1 MPTDSDSQTDTPAN
15 QSTALI
21 ATRLRQNAALRGDGS
36 GDTRMSWYALEHA
49 VASDLGH
56 LHKAHD
62 LRQEPITSTRRVT
75 GPFIVRFKR
84 RLQRLL
90 HPLPEAQSTWN
101 GANARVMT
109 FMLHQLAEQAQ
120 AIESL
125 EQQVS
130 ELQNEVH
137 K

>member
-1 MPTDSDSQTDTPAN
+1 VPTASDSHTAPADERA
-15 QSTALI
+15 ALI
-21 ATRLRQNAALRGDGS
+21 ATRLRQNVGLRGEGS
-36 GDTRMSWYALEHA
+36 GQTRLSWYALEHA

-62 LRQEPITSTRRVT
+62 LRLEPVTSQRRIA

-84 RLQRLL
+84 RLQRML

-109 FMLHQLAEQAQ
+109 FLLHQIAEQAQ

-125 EQQVS
+125 EQQIS
-130 ELQNEVH
+130 ALDDEIH
-137 K
+137 R

>member
-1 MPTDSDSQTDTPAN
+1 VPPASDSQANAPADERA
-15 QSTALI
+15 ALI
-21 ATRLRQNAALRGDGS
+21 ATRLRQNTGLHGEGS
-36 GDTRMSWYALEHA
+36 ADTRMSWYALEHA

-62 LRQEPITSTRRVT
+62 LRLEPITSARRIA
-75 GPFIVRFKR
+75 GPLIVHFKR
-84 RLQRLL
+84 RLQRLI

-109 FMLHQLAEQAQ
+109 FMLHQMAEQAQ

-125 EQQVS
+125 EQQLS
-130 ELQNEVH
+130 DLYDEVH
-137 K
+137 R